1 MNFLHRNYQN
11 IFKKRVT
18 LIEDF
23 LKTCIQENTISST
36 LQHAMN
42 YSLLAGGKR
51 LRAVLCISSAAL
63 FDLSPTSIL
72 PFAAGIEMIH
82 TYSLIHDDLPA
93 MDDDDFRRGKPS
105 CHKAFNEALAILA
118 GDALLTDAFT
128 FMSTLNSIIP
138 SKNILIAIHEIAQA
152 AGSNG
157 MVKGQSMDIEYTG
170 VSDVSFNTLCIIHE
184 HKTGAL
190 FRASCTTG
198 AMLAGANES
207 AIYALKCYGE
217 ALGAAFQITDDILN
231 VTADSI
237 TLGKPTGSDQTK
249 GKITYPSLLGLE
261 KSKKLAE
268 EKIHLAISSLDI
280 FTGDEV
286 LFLKE
291 VANSL
296 LTRTH

>member
-1 MNFLHRNYQN
+1 MTSFQYNYKDTLKQ
-11 IFKKRVT
+11 RVA
-18 LIEDF
+18 LVENF
-23 LKTCIQENTISST
+23 LKTCLQENVPST
-36 LQHAMN
+36 LKQAMN

-51 LRAVLCISSAAL
+51 LRAVLCISTAAL
-63 FDLSPTSIL
+63 FDLTPSIIL

-82 TYSLIHDDLPA
+82 TYSLIHDDLPS
-93 MDDDDFRRGKPS
+93 MDNDDFRRGKPS

-118 GDALLTDAFT
+118 GDALLTDAFI
-128 FMSTLNSIIP
+128 FMSTLAPVISP
-138 SKNILIAIHEIAQA
+138 QNILTAIHEVAQA
-152 AGSNG
+152 SGSNG
-157 MVKGQSMDIEYTG
+157 MIKGQTMDIEYTG
-170 VSDVSFNTLCIIHE
+170 VSDVSFNMLCIIHG

-198 AMLAGANES
+198 AILAGANKT
-207 AIYALKCYGE
+207 AIHALKCYGE

-231 VTADSI
+231 VTSNAT
-237 TLGKPTGSDQTK
+237 TLGKPTGSDQVM
-249 GKITYPSLLGLE
+249 GKVTYPSLLGLE

-268 EKIHLAISSLDI
+268 EKIHLAISSLNT